1 MAPTRMTLAGVLEGV
16 RLRGVLAPEWA
27 GMKVEGL
34 EYDSRKVEK
43 DTLFFAFAGARF
55 DGRQFAREAEARGA
69 CAVVSE
75 LPRSEDAANPIA
87 ISPAIPPAI
96 PPTIPPA
103 IPWIEVEHGRKALA
117 IAARNFYAQPDERV
131 YFTGITGTNGKTT
144 TAYLT
149 DAILRRPG
157 GPTPAPKALTAMIG
171 TIEYRIG
178 DEIRK
183 APNTTPESL
192 DVIRLAAE
200 LEQRGGR
207 YLTMEVSSHG
217 LALARVYG
225 MQFHTAVFT
234 NLTRDHLDFHQTMEE
249 YAAAKRLLF
258 SPAEGPSP
266 QWAILNADDPA
277 SESMLP
283 SGDARVIWYG
293 TSEKADLRAE
303 NIRSD
308 FKGLRFDAVY
318 QGQRQAVESPLVGRI
333 NVSNILAAVGVGLS
347 YGLDLTTIAEG
358 IRTCP
363 PVPGRFERVDGGQ
376 PFLVVVD
383 YAHTDDALRNVIRS
397 ARELAVQAGKGRVIT
412 LFGCGGDRDR
422 TKRPLMGMAAAEASD
437 FVVLTSDNPR
447 SEDPLDIMN
456 DVMVGL
462 GRFDTPLVAEP
473 DRAKAIARALSEA
486 KAGDVVLLAGKGH
499 ETYQILKDRTI
510 DFDDRETARQVL
522 QSLGYKKHGV

>member
-1 MAPTRMTLAGVLEGV
+1 MTLAGVLKGV
-16 RLRGVLAPEWA
+16 KLRGALARQWA
-27 GMKVEGL
+27 EIKVEGL

-43 DTLFFAFAGARF
+43 DTLFFAFAGARV

-75 LPRSEDAANPIA
+75 LPPGEARS
-87 ISPAIPPAI
+87 
-96 PPTIPPA
+96 

-131 YFTGITGTNGKTT
+131 HFTGITGTNGKTT
-144 TAYLT
+144 TAYLS
-149 DAILRRPG
+149 DAILRRAG
-157 GPTPAPKALTAMIG
+157 APTVMIG

-178 DEIRK
+178 NEIRK

-225 MQFHTAVFT
+225 MQFHTAAFT
-234 NLTRDHLDFHQTMEE
+234 NLTRDHLDFHRTMED

-258 SPAEGPSP
+258 APDEGPAP

-283 SGDARVIWYG
+283 PAEARVLWYG
-293 TSEKADLRAE
+293 LAEGAELRAE
-303 NIRSD
+303 NIRSGFD
-308 FKGLRFDAVY
+308 GLHFDAVY
-318 QGQRQAVESPLVGRI
+318 RAQRQAIESSLVGRI

-347 YGLDLTTIAEG
+347 YGMDLRTIAEG
-358 IRTCP
+358 IRLCP
-363 PVPGRFERVDGGQ
+363 PVPGRFERVDVGQ

-383 YAHTDDALRNVIRS
+383 YAHTDDALRNAIQVS
-397 ARELAVQAGKGRVIT
+397 RELAGRGRVIT

-462 GRFDTPLVAEP
+462 RRFDTPYVAEP
-473 DRAKAIARALSEA
+473 DRAKAIAIALGEA

-499 ETYQILKDRTI
+499 ETYQVLKDRTI

-522 QSLGYKKHGV
+522 QSLSNKKYGV

>member
-1 MAPTRMTLAGVLEGV
+1 MAPTRTTLAGVLEGV
-16 RLRGVLAPEWA
+16 RLRGVLARPWA
-27 GMKVEGL
+27 EIKVGGL
-34 EYDSRKVEK
+34 EYDSRRVEK
-43 DTLFFAFAGARF
+43 DTLFFAFAGARV
-55 DGRQFAREAEARGA
+55 DGRQFAREAAARGA

-75 LPRSEDAANPIA
+75 LPRSEDAANPI
-87 ISPAIPPAI
+87 
-96 PPTIPPA
+96 TIPSA

-117 IAARNFYAQPDERV
+117 IAARNFYSRPDERV
-131 YFTGITGTNGKTT
+131 SFTGITGTNGKTT

-149 DAILRRPG
+149 DAILRRAG
-157 GPTPAPKALTAMIG
+157 APTAAPKALTAMIG

-200 LEQRGGR
+200 LEERGGR

-225 MQFHTAVFT
+225 MHFHTAVFT
-234 NLTRDHLDFHQTMEE
+234 NLTRDHLDFHKTMEE

-258 SPAEGPSP
+258 APEEGPAP

-277 SESMLP
+277 SEGMLRP
-283 SGDARVIWYG
+283 GDAQVIRYG
-293 TSEKADLRAE
+293 MAEAADLRAE
-303 NIRSD
+303 NIRSGFD
-308 FKGLRFDAVY
+308 GLHFDAVY
-318 QGQRQAVESPLVGRI
+318 RGQRQAVESALVGRI
-333 NVSNILAAVGVGLS
+333 NVSNILAAMGVGLS
-347 YGLDLTTIAEG
+347 YGMDLDAIAAG
-358 IRTCP
+358 IRMCP
-363 PVPGRFERVDGGQ
+363 AVPGRFERVDGGQ

-383 YAHTDDALRNVIRS
+383 YAHTDDALRNVIQVS
-397 ARELAVQAGKGRVIT
+397 RELAGNGRIIT

-462 GRFDTPLVAEP
+462 GRYDTPLVAEP
-473 DRAKAIARALSEA
+473 DRGKAIARALGEA

>member
-1 MAPTRMTLAGVLEGV
+1 MAPTQMTLAGVLDGV
-16 RLRGVLAPEWA
+16 RLRGVLEREWA

-43 DTLFFAFAGARF
+43 GTLFFAFAGARF
-55 DGRQFAREAEARGA
+55 DGRQFAREAAARGA

-75 LPRSEDAANPIA
+75 LPRSED
-87 ISPAIPPAI
+87 PA
-96 PPTIPPA
+96 TSGT

-149 DAILRRPG
+149 DAILRKAG
-157 GPTPAPKALTAMIG
+157 APTAMIG

-225 MQFHTAVFT
+225 MHFHTAVFT
-234 NLTRDHLDFHQTMEE
+234 NLTRDHLDFHQTMED
-249 YAAAKRLLF
+249 YAAAKRILF
-258 SPAEGPSP
+258 SPDEGPAP
-266 QWAILNADDPA
+266 QWAILNVDDPA
-277 SESMLP
+277 SDSMLP
-283 SGDARVIWYG
+283 PGGARVIRYG
-293 TSEKADLRAE
+293 LEEGADLRAE
-303 NIRSD
+303 NIRSGFD
-308 FKGLRFDAVY
+308 GLHFDAVY
-318 QGQRQAVESPLVGRI
+318 QGQRQAIESVLVGRI

-347 YGLDLTTIAEG
+347 YGMQLGAIAEG
-358 IRTCP
+358 IRMCP
-363 PVPGRFERVDGGQ
+363 PVRGRFERVDGGQ

-383 YAHTDDALRNVIRS
+383 YAHTDDALRNVIQVS
-397 ARELAVQAGKGRVIT
+397 RELAGKGRVIT

-473 DRAKAIARALSEA
+473 DRAKAIAHALGEA

-522 QSLGYKKHGV
+522 QSLGFKKHGV

>member
-1 MAPTRMTLAGVLEGV
+1 MTLAGVLEGV
-16 RLRGVLAPEWA
+16 RLRGVPAPEWA

-43 DTLFFAFAGARF
+43 DTLFFAFAGARV

-75 LPRSEDAANPIA
+75 LPRSEDLATSIA
-87 ISPAIPPAI
+87 ISPAIS
-96 PPTIPPA
+96 PA

-131 YFTGITGTNGKTT
+131 HFTGITGTNGKTT

-149 DAILRRPG
+149 DAILRRAG
-157 GPTPAPKALTAMIG
+157 APTAMIG

-258 SPAEGPSP
+258 VPDEGPAP

-283 SGDARVIWYG
+283 PGDARVIRYG
-293 TSEKADLRAE
+293 ISEGADLRAE
-303 NIRSD
+303 RIHSD

-318 QGQRQAVESPLVGRI
+318 QGQRQAIESSLVGRI
-333 NVSNILAAVGVGLS
+333 NVPNLLAAVGVGLS
-347 YGLDLTTIAEG
+347 YGMDLATIAEG

-422 TKRPLMGMAAAEASD
+422 SKRPLMGMAAAEASD

-462 GRFDTPLVAEP
+462 GRFDTPHVSEP
-473 DRAKAIARALSEA
+473 DRAKAIAVALGEA

-522 QSLGYKKHGV
+522 QSLGFKKHAV

>member
-1 MAPTRMTLAGVLEGV
+1 MAPTRMTLAGVLAGV
-16 RLRGVLAPEWA
+16 RLRSELAQRWA
-27 GMKVEGL
+27 GTKVEGL
-34 EYDSRKVEK
+34 EYDSRRVEK
-43 DTLFFAFAGARF
+43 DTLFFAFAGAHV
-55 DGRQFAREAEARGA
+55 DGRQFAREAAARGA

-75 LPRSEDAANPIA
+75 LPREASAV
-87 ISPAIPPAI
+87 
-96 PPTIPPA
+96 PPA

-117 IAARNFYAQPDERV
+117 IAARNFYRHPDERV
-131 YFTGITGTNGKTT
+131 HFTGITGTNGKTT

-149 DAILRRPG
+149 DGILRMAGQP
-157 GPTPAPKALTAMIG
+157 TAMIG

-217 LALARVYG
+217 LALARVHG
-225 MQFHTAVFT
+225 IQFHTAVFT
-234 NLTRDHLDFHQTMEE
+234 NLTRDHLDFHKTMEE

-258 SPAEGPSP
+258 SPDEGPAP
-266 QWAILNADDPA
+266 RWAILNADDPA
-277 SESMLP
+277 SASMMP
-283 SGDARVIWYG
+283 AGEVQAIRYG
-293 TSEKADLRAE
+293 MAEGASLRAE
-303 NIRSD
+303 NIRSGFD
-308 FKGLRFDAVY
+308 GLHFDAVY
-318 QGQRQAVESPLVGRI
+318 AGQRRAIQSTLIGRI

-347 YGLDLTTIAEG
+347 YGMDLAAIAEG
-358 IRTCP
+358 IRMCP
-363 PVPGRFERVDGGQ
+363 PVPGRFERVDCGQ

-383 YAHTDDALRNVIRS
+383 YAHTDDALRNVIQVS
-397 ARELAVQAGKGRVIT
+397 RELAGRGRVIT

-422 TKRPLMGMAAAEASD
+422 TKRPLMGMAAGEASD

-462 GRFDTPLVAEP
+462 GRFDTPHVAEP
-473 DRAKAIARALSEA
+473 DRGKAIAIALSEA

-499 ETYQILKDRTI
+499 ETYQVLKDRTI

-522 QSLGYKKHGV
+522 QSLGNKKYGV